1 MRKLQAFLHVSA
13 DGYFTGPGG
22 DLSWTRHDQ
31 DPEYKQW
38 ADENVRGESVLVFGR
53 ATYQMMASFWPSSM
67 AQEREPLMAE
77 KMNAATKVVFSRS
90 LNDTTW
96 ENTMLVRGNAVDEMR
111 SLKQQ
116 PGAPLTI
123 LGSGSLVR
131 QLAEAGLVDEFQLLI
146 TPVALGAGRT
156 LFEGAA
162 KRIDLDHVST
172 RTFQNGKVLLIYK
185 PQTSRN
191 QDDPTN
197 KLSS

>member
-1 MRKLQAFLHVSA
+1 MRKLQAFLHISA

-38 ADENVRGESVLVFGR
+38 ADENARRDSVLVFGR
-53 ATYQMMASFWPSSM
+53 TTYQMMASFWPSPM
-67 AQEREPLMAE
+67 ALEREPVMAE
-77 KMNAATKVVFSRS
+77 KMNAATKLAFTRS
-90 LNDTTW
+90 LSEATW
-96 ENTMLVRGNAVDEMR
+96 NNTVLIKGDDAVEEMR

-116 PGAPLTI
+116 PGPALTI

-131 QLAEAGLVDEFQLLI
+131 HFAETGLLDEVQLLI

-156 LFEGAA
+156 LFEGIH
-162 KRIDLDHVST
+162 KRLDLDLVSS

-185 PQTSRN
+185 PQ
-191 QDDPTN
+191 
-197 KLSS
+197 SS